1 MRMPSVMKHD
11 FSKAPQA
18 VIPRSSFNRSHG
30 YKTTF
35 NAGYLI
41 PFYVDEVI
49 PGDTHNIKTTAFI
62 RFATL
67 LFPLMDNVHVDIQYF
82 FVPMRLLM
90 SHFERM
96 MGYQPNPADS
106 TSFIFPTVTST
117 NTTDFNEGTIYD
129 YMGIKT
135 KTASVAVNSLPLR
148 AYNLIWNSWFR
159 DENLQNSVVENLDD
173 GPDAV
178 SDFALLRRGKR
189 HDYFT
194 SCLPAPQKGTAVEL
208 PLGSQAIVKTN
219 STNLYTGAH
228 DAMKMLTTAGG
239 VPTASMDLSF
249 GAAGVVGEGAAGS
262 SPTIGVYPSNLY
274 ADLSDATAATINDLR
289 QAISVQRMYERDM
302 RGGTRYQ
309 ELLWSHFGVHG
320 GDARLQRPE
329 LLSVYSE
336 MMNVNVVAQT
346 SGTGQTGQTTPIASL
361 SGYGTTVCHKAGFV
375 KSFVEHGYIIGLI
388 SARADL
394 TYQNGTDRMWYASTR
409 FDLYWPEFAN
419 LGEQAVLQR
428 EIETLGTS
436 ADTTVFGYQEAWA
449 HYRYKN
455 SKITGLFRTNAT
467 GTLDSWHLSQDLSTP
482 ALNATFIVEN
492 PPTTRVKA
500 TSGDPD
506 FIMDVYNHLISAR
519 PLPMYSVPGLTRL

>member
-18 VIPRSSFNRSHG
+18 TIPRSSFNRSHG

-35 NAGYLI
+35 NSGYLI
-41 PFYVDEVI
+41 PFFVDEVI
-49 PGDTHNIKTTAFI
+49 PGDTHNLHSTVML

-67 LFPLMDNVHVDIQYF
+67 LFPLMDNVHIDIQYF
-82 FVPMRLLM
+82 FCPMRLLQDN
-90 SHFERM
+90 FERL
-96 MGYQPNPADS
+96 MGYQPTPGAS
-106 TSFIFPTVTST
+106 TSFLFPTVTST
-117 NTTDFNEGTIYD
+117 NITDFGEGTIYD
-129 YMGIKT
+129 YFG
-135 KTASVAVNSLPLR
+135 VATQKAGVAINSLPLR
-148 AYNLIWNSWFR
+148 AYNKIYDSFYR
-159 DENLQNSVVENLDD
+159 DENLQTPPVINVGD
-173 GPDAV
+173 GPDTV
-178 SDFALLRRGKR
+178 SDYGLLRRGKR

-194 SCLPAPQKGTAVEL
+194 SCLPTPQKGTAVEL
-208 PLGSQAIVKTN
+208 PLGLSAPIYREANAAAWGVYLSGTE
-219 STNLYTGAH
+219 TPVVGVTGVDVNAGGVTT
-228 DAMKMLTTAGG
+228 TTAGAG
-239 VPTASMDLSF
+239 ISF
-249 GAAGVVGEGAAGS
+249 D
-262 SPTIGVYPSNLY
+262 PSNGLV
-274 ADLSDATAATINDLR
+274 ADLKNATAATINDLR

-309 ELLWSHFGVHG
+309 EILWSHYGVHG
-320 GDARLQRPE
+320 GDSRLQRPE

-336 MMNVNVVAQT
+336 MMNVTTVPQT
-346 SGTGQTGQTTPIASL
+346 SGTGQTGQATPLASL
-361 SGYGTTVCHKAGFV
+361 AAYGMAVVNKAGFI
-375 KSFVEHGYIIGLI
+375 KSFVEHGYVIGLI

-428 EIETLGTS
+428 EIETTGVALTDEG
-436 ADTTVFGYQEAWA
+436 VFGYQEAWA

-455 SKITGLFRTNAT
+455 SKVTGLFRSNAT
-467 GTLDSWHLSQDLSTP
+467 GTLDSWHLSQDLTTP
-482 ALNATFIVEN
+482 ALNATFIVDN

-506 FIMDVYNHLISAR
+506 FICDVYHKLISAR

>member
-1 MRMPSVMKHD
+1 MRLPSVMAHD
-11 FSKAPQA
+11 FSRAPQA

-30 YKTTF
+30 YKATF

-41 PFYVDEVI
+41 PFFVDEVI
-49 PGDTHNIKTTAFI
+49 PGDTHNLKTTAFL

-67 LFPLMDNVHVDIQYF
+67 LFPLMDNVHIDIQYF
-82 FVPMRLLM
+82 FVPMRFLM
-90 SHFERM
+90 DNFERM
-96 MGYQPNPADS
+96 MGYQPNPGDS

-117 NTTDFNEGTIYD
+117 NTTDFNESTIYD
-129 YMGIKT
+129 YMGIAT
-135 KTASVAVNSLPLR
+135 KISGVSVNSMPLR
-148 AYNLIWNSWFR
+148 AYNKVWNDWFR
-159 DENLQNSVVENLDD
+159 DQNLQNSVIENVDD

-178 SDFALLRRGKR
+178 SDFSLLRRGKR

-194 SCLPAPQKGTAVEL
+194 SCLPSPQKGTAVEL
-208 PLGSQAIVKTN
+208 PLG
-219 STNLYTGAH
+219 
-228 DAMKMLTTAGG
+228 TTAPVISDGTAPQYISMTNGG
-239 VPTASMDLSF
+239 YANMIFDATTTVRLSLNAATGTINDDDVMGFRTTHTGLQTDLS
-249 GAAGVVGEGAAGS
+249 G
-262 SPTIGVYPSNLY
+262 
-274 ADLSDATAATINDLR
+274 ATAANINDLR

-302 RGGTRYQ
+302 RGGTRYVEQ
-309 ELLWSHFGVHG
+309 LWSHFGVHN
-320 GDARLQRPE
+320 GDLRMKRSE

-336 MMNVNVVAQT
+336 RMNVNVVAQT
-346 SGTGQTGQTTPIASL
+346 SGTGQTGQTTPAGSL
-361 SGYGTTVCHKAGFV
+361 TGFGTAVCHKAGFI
-375 KSFVEHGYIIGLI
+375 KSFTEHGYIIGLI

-428 EIETLGTS
+428 EILTSGTGT
-436 ADTTVFGYQEAWA
+436 DDDVFGYQEAWA

-467 GTLDSWHLSQDLSTP
+467 GTLDSWHLSQDLSGGV
-482 ALNATFIVEN
+482 ALNSTFIVDN

-506 FIMDVYNHLISAR
+506 FIMDVYHNLISAR
-519 PLPMYSVPGLTRL
+519 PMPMYSVPGLTRL